1 MHLSP
6 INNKLRDKK
15 KDSWGSKLK
24 EEKFLMVLISINEAS
39 SSNGHK
45 ITSNTTNKK
54 FFNKCQDDFLE

>member
-45 ITSNTTNKK
+45 ITFNTTNKN